1 MIGTTG
7 IYLFRCSLWENC
19 HHDRRNDILTCIRSQ
34 FLKLPSWL
42 GFFVTSRPEDE
53 IKDITNI
60 GKLAGAA
67 MRMEDLELMP
77 PFLKMLRGQTLDE
90 DDLQHIAP
98 GRDWNFQNIDV
109 EASQLGD
116 AIPVHWPGFPNI
128 ADDYPALC
136 GFGKDVTEENVDEY
150 LQWVKES
157 MLKQYEEGIEAQ
169 VKYFLRG
176 MQSVST

>member
-1 MIGTTG
+1 MKKMGVREATMNPFINACKKLLDPH
-7 IYLFRCSLWENC
+7 YQDLFVRRGNTYEPAHIASLNE
-19 HHDRRNDILTCIRSQ
+19 HHMSLY
-34 FLKLPSWL
+34 
-42 GFFVTSRPEDE
+42 
-53 IKDITNI
+53 TNI

-67 MRMEDLELMP
+67 KRMEDLELMP

-109 EASQLGD
+109 EALQLGD